1 MYDEEKQVVVELLQ
15 LMHDDL
21 ISMANCV
28 AMVKE
33 TLEDGGVSKP
43 EDGQKLAN

>member
-1 MYDEEKQVVVELLQ
+1 MYDEEKKVVTELLQ

-21 ISMANCV
+21 TSMAECV
-28 AMVKE
+28 AMVKKI
-33 TLEDGGVSKP
+33 LEDGGVSKP